1 VRGPSPSYPIRRP
14 TIGRSVYGDLDGLK
28 TSEKRALE
36 KLYRRRVNSA
46 APITQEFADR
56 LTAISAELNRVVA
69 VLVDRS
75 GEVEWVMVGDS
86 DRVYLPDIGRQ
97 RAASDRFRAL
107 RLIRTNLN
115 GDGNS
120 VELTRDDLTDLS
132 KLQLDMV
139 MTISVDPHGE
149 AGATRW
155 AHLLPENP
163 DDQIWEIHAEE
174 RPYDCFFDF
183 ENFIQELEGEFQ
195 RKADALVT
203 TGDDPALLVYVA
215 TPDSRDE
222 DTELAELLELSR
234 TAGVEIVDTIVQRR
248 TRVHP
253 KYAVGR
259 GKIEELTLRAL
270 QLDCELVIFAQDLS
284 PGQLRA
290 ITDETELKVIDRT
303 QLILD
308 IFAQRARSKDGKI
321 QVELA
326 QLKYNLPR
334 LHSKNTGMS
343 RLAGGIGGRGPG
355 ETKLEIN
362 RRRARDRIRQLEKD
376 IEKISQQRQIRR
388 KRRVQSQIPIV
399 SVVGYTNAGK
409 STLLNGLTQSR
420 VRSEDKLF
428 ATLRPTTRRLRYPDS
443 REIILTDTV
452 GFIHELP
459 DELVSAFKATLE
471 ELDESDLLLH
481 LVDISNDN
489 FEERMEAVNRILREI
504 GLENK
509 EQLLVFNKIDMV
521 EDKVV
526 DALCRRFEAV
536 GISALD
542 LETTEPLIDEIE
554 QRVFRQKR
562 AHAASSK

>member
-1 VRGPSPSYPIRRP
+1 MC
-14 TIGRSVYGDLDGLK
+14 
-28 TSEKRALE
+28 E
-36 KLYRRRVNSA
+36 
-46 APITQEFADR
+46 
-56 LTAISAELNRVVA
+56 ISAQLNRVVA
-69 VLVDRS
+69 VLADRT

-97 RAASDRFRAL
+97 RAGQDRFRGI
-107 RLIRTNLN
+107 RLIRTNLDGN
-115 GDGNS
+115 GNS
-120 VELTRDDLTDLS
+120 VELSRDDLADLS

-139 MTISVDPHGE
+139 MTISVGPHGE
-149 AGATRW
+149 AGATQW

-163 DDQIWEIHAEE
+163 DDQIWEIHDEE
-174 RPYDCFFDF
+174 CPYEVFFDF
-183 ENFIQELEGEFQ
+183 RQFISELESEFQ
-195 RKADALVT
+195 RKTDQLIK
-203 TGDDPALLVYVA
+203 TGDEPALLVYVA
-215 TPDSRDE
+215 TPEGRDE
-222 DTELAELLELSR
+222 EVELAELLELAR

-253 KYAVGR
+253 KYAVGK

-270 QLDCELVIFAQDLS
+270 QLDCDLVIFGQDLS

-308 IFAQRARSKDGKI
+308 IFAQRAKSRDGKI

-362 RRRARDRIRQLEKD
+362 RRRARDKMRDLEKE

-388 KRRVQSQIPIV
+388 KRRVQSPIPIV

-409 STLLNGLTQSR
+409 STLLNGLTESG

-428 ATLRPTTRRLRYPDS
+428 ATLRPTTRRLRYPDTQ

-459 DELVSAFKATLE
+459 EDLVNAFKATLE
-471 ELDESDLLLH
+471 ELHESDLLIH
-481 LVDISNDN
+481 LVDISSDN
-489 FEERMEAVNRILREI
+489 FEERMEAVNRLLREI
-504 GLENK
+504 GLEDK
-509 EQLLVFNKIDMV
+509 EQLLVFNKV
-521 EDKVV
+521 DKV
-526 DALCRRFEAV
+526 DAQTERALCERFDAI

-542 LETTEPLIDEIE
+542 LETTKPLIDELE
-554 QRVFRQKR
+554 KRLFRQKR
-562 AHAASSK
+562 AQAYGQ